1 LLTELSV
8 TSPNNQGYSLDNG
21 IIKYQGRVWLG
32 NQTEAKQA
40 ILLALHNSAIGGHS
54 GVNATYHK
62 VRALFSWPH
71 MKQEIQEYISKCAV
85 CQQAKHE
92 NTKAPGLLQPI
103 PVPDSAWSMIS
114 LDFIEGLPKS
124 QRFDTILVI
133 IDKSTK
139 YAHFLPLAHP
149 FTALSV
155 AQVFVDNIYKLHGL
169 PKAIISDRDK
179 VFTSHLWKELFKLTD
194 TTFNMSSSYHPQSDG
209 QTERLNQC
217 VETYLRCM
225 TQACPS
231 KWAKWLPLAEY
242 WYNTTL
248 QSAIGRTPF
257 EALYGYK
264 PKHFGLMD
272 GANTSVPDLD
282 MWLQDRAEMNKLL
295 QQQLLRAQQ
304 RMKSQADKHRTERS
318 FAVGEKVYL
327 KLQPY
332 VQSSVARRSNQKLSY
347 KFFGPYKILQKVGT
361 VAYKLDLPSGSQ
373 IHPVVHVSLLKKAI
387 PADEQVVSDLPLNF
401 LIPNSGITPL
411 CLMDTK
417 HVQVGKTTVPFVQ
430 VRWTSLPEH
439 WTTWENKYRLIQ
451 EFPDAPAWGQAG
463 NPAGGIVGTKHS
475 RGPKASMARPR
486 RMGLRADCG

>member
-40 ILLALHNSAIGGHS
+40 ILLALHNSAIGGYS

-103 PVPDSAWSMIS
+103 PVPESAWSMIS

-133 IDKSTK
+133 IDKFTK

-149 FTALSV
+149 FTTLSV

-179 VFTSHLWKELFKLTD
+179 VFTSHLWQELFKLTD

-347 KFFGPYKILQKVGT
+347 KFFGPYKILQKVLHHSALWILNMFRLARLQYHLCKYVG
-361 VAYKLDLPSGSQ
+361 LPY
-373 IHPVVHVSLLKKAI
+373 
-387 PADEQVVSDLPLNF
+387 LN
-401 LIPNSGITPL
+401 IGQPG
-411 CLMDTK
+411 
-417 HVQVGKTTVPFVQ
+417 
-430 VRWTSLPEH
+430 RTS
-439 WTTWENKYRLIQ
+439 T
-451 EFPDAPAWGQAG
+451 G
-463 NPAGGIVGTKHS
+463 
-475 RGPKASMARPR
+475 
-486 RMGLRADCG
+486 